1 MKERERLSSAVVETA
16 AMAQNDRANVYQDIT
31 DAIIADLERGC
42 VPWAQPW
49 DAAVGSVP
57 FTIPRNASTRRPY
70 SGINILTLWSAAA
83 KRKFTGHDW
92 LTFRQA
98 LAGGSYFPTSQ
109 VIDLARG
116 KPDCGFVYWVQAM
129 GMARRSKAFCW
140 RGVGGLRTVKG
151 RSGAMAVTT
160 VLRARVARSASRLWK
175 LWTGAPSAVLPVAF
189 LATARGERCALATG
203 LSRNAA
209 AASLSSSS

>member
-1 MKERERLSSAVVETA
+1 MTLTRCISAQHTPSI
-16 AMAQNDRANVYQDIT
+16 D
-31 DAIIADLERGC
+31 
-42 VPWAQPW
+42 VPL
-49 DAAVGSVP
+49 V
-57 FTIPRNASTRRPY
+57 
-70 SGINILTLWSAAA
+70 
-83 KRKFTGHDW
+83 
-92 LTFRQA
+92 
-98 LAGGSYFPTSQ
+98 GGSYFPTSQ

-140 RGVGGLRTVKG
+140 RGVGRVRTVKG

-189 LATARGERCALATG
+189 LATARGERCA
-203 LSRNAA
+203 
-209 AASLSSSS
+209 

>member
-1 MKERERLSSAVVETA
+1 MVAYGSELELRQKSAHYSMSIGTTRPRPPR
-16 AMAQNDRANVYQDIT
+16 Q
-31 DAIIADLERGC
+31 RGL
-42 VPWAQPW
+42 
-49 DAAVGSVP
+49 G
-57 FTIPRNASTRRPY
+57 
-70 SGINILTLWSAAA
+70 
-83 KRKFTGHDW
+83 
-92 LTFRQA
+92 
-98 LAGGSYFPTSQ
+98 GGSYFPTSQ

-116 KPDCGFVYWVQAM
+116 EPDWGFVYWVQAM

-140 RGVGGLRTVKG
+140 RGVGRVRTVKG

>member
-1 MKERERLSSAVVETA
+1 MTTAIEQAIKE
-16 AMAQNDRANVYQDIT
+16 
-31 DAIIADLERGC
+31 
-42 VPWAQPW
+42 
-49 DAAVGSVP
+49 
-57 FTIPRNASTRRPY
+57 
-70 SGINILTLWSAAA
+70 
-83 KRKFTGHDW
+83 
-92 LTFRQA
+92 A
-98 LAGGSYFPTSQ
+98 LDGGSYFPTSQ
-109 VIDLARG
+109 VIDLACG

-140 RGVGGLRTVKG
+140 RGVGRVRTVKG

-189 LATARGERCALATG
+189 LATARGERCVLATG

-209 AASLSSSS
+209 AAFLSSSS

>member
-1 MKERERLSSAVVETA
+1 MSGFIAGDSTTMRRNYHYTSGV
-16 AMAQNDRANVYQDIT
+16 
-31 DAIIADLERGC
+31 IIFTHCYTPFAWRSDL
-42 VPWAQPW
+42 
-49 DAAVGSVP
+49 D
-57 FTIPRNASTRRPY
+57 
-70 SGINILTLWSAAA
+70 
-83 KRKFTGHDW
+83 
-92 LTFRQA
+92 
-98 LAGGSYFPTSQ
+98 GGSYFLTSQ
-109 VIDLARG
+109 VIDLACG
-116 KPDCGFVYWVQAM
+116 KPDCGFVYWVQAI

-140 RGVGGLRTVKG
+140 RGVGRVRTVKG

>member
-1 MKERERLSSAVVETA
+1 MGQQDVPVPRPRRHGRLTVHASYRRSKETVW
-16 AMAQNDRANVYQDIT
+16 I
-31 DAIIADLERGC
+31 AIIGK
-42 VPWAQPW
+42 
-49 DAAVGSVP
+49 
-57 FTIPRNASTRRPY
+57 
-70 SGINILTLWSAAA
+70 AA
-83 KRKFTGHDW
+83 KRRPWRRSLNTHSLG
-92 LTFRQA
+92 
-98 LAGGSYFPTSQ
+98 GGSYFPTSQ
-109 VIDLARG
+109 VIDLALG

-140 RGVGGLRTVKG
+140 RGVGRVRTVKG

-189 LATARGERCALATG
+189 FATARGDRCALATG
-203 LSRNAA
+203 LARRAS